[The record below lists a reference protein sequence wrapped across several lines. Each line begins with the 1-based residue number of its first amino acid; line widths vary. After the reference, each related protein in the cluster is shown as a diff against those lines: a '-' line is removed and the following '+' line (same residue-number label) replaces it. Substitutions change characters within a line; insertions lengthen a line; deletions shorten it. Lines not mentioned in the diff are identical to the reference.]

1 MYHFIYKTT
10 NLVNGKIYIGKH
22 SSKTLDDN
30 YLGSGVVLQKAILKY
45 GRENFKRE
53 ILELFDTS
61 DEALIRESEIVTK
74 EFINR
79 PDVYNA
85 KPGGKGGWHITEI
98 SQETRDKIG
107 NIHRGRIRTQPE
119 RDAISRGRKG
129 VTSDK
134 LKAHCSKLKLLN
146 RRECWDYYDEIL
158 DIWKQNPQCWTTF
171 TKTISDLGYEV
182 TQKVIFNMIERF
194 ISETGIQPIPL
205 IKRTSKD
212 VKAKV
217 KRLIPE
223 YYPISAPDLH
233 DILKEKDI
241 DISINVLRTLI
252 KDHKSILSIE

>member
-22 SSKTLDDN
+22 SSKTLDDH

-98 SQETRDKIG
+98 SQETRDKIA
-107 NIHRGRIRTQPE
+107 NIHRGRIRTQSE

-134 LKAHCSKLKLLN
+134 LKAHNEKLKILN
-146 RRECWDYYDEIL
+146 RGECWDQYNEIL
-158 DIWKQNPQCWTTF
+158 TIWKDNPLCWSTF
-171 TKTISDLGYEV
+171 TKVLVNLGYKA
-182 TQKVIFNMIERF
+182 TSKTICNMIDKF
-194 ISETGIQPIPL
+194 IEETGIQPTPL

-217 KRLIPE
+217 KKLIPE

-233 DILKEKDI
+233 AILKEKDI